1 MENRKPEIELRSEDF
16 NEVLSAVPAWIVRW
30 GITMIA
36 CVVLMLLV
44 GSAVFKYPDIISS
57 TVSLTGTTPV
67 SAVVA
72 RTSGKLQELYVENNQ
87 QVQANALLAVIEN
100 PARTDDIIRLKELVQ
115 QAESNLD
122 TIALVPSQQLQLGS
136 LQSLYSSFYLSMSE
150 YKQFKELA
158 YHLKKIDLVKARIVQ
173 NQAYYKNM
181 LRQKDLSAA
190 QTEIAHQ
197 QYARDSLLGVK
208 GLISK
213 EAVEESYSR
222 YLQSFLSA
230 ENMDRSLE
238 NLQIQLAQMNESLYD
253 TEYQY
258 LDQRNTLETQLRSL
272 INQLRAEIDAWEIN
286 YALITPVDGEITLTQ
301 YWTNNQNV
309 TVGNIVFNIV
319 PSNQGEII
327 GKALL
332 PTERSGKVKKGQKVN
347 IRFNNYPDKEFGIV
361 KGIVKNISLIPVVDG
376 QNVKSYMVDIQLPN
390 GLRTSYNKEL
400 PFLPEMEGQADII
413 AEDISLLERFLMP
426 IRKVITE
433 GLKNEDM

>member
-1 MENRKPEIELRSEDF
+1 MEDKRQEIELRSEEF
-16 NEVLSAVPAWIVRW
+16 NEVLSTVPAWIIRW
-30 GITMIA
+30 GITMTA

-57 TVSLTGTTPV
+57 TVTLTGTTPV

-72 RTSGKLQELYVENNQ
+72 RSSGKLQELYVENNQ
-87 QVQANALLAVIEN
+87 KVKANALLAVIEN
-100 PARTDDIIRLKELVQ
+100 PAKTEDIIRLKELLQ

-122 TIALVPSQQLQLGS
+122 TIALVPSGQLQLGS

-150 YKQFKELA
+150 YRQFRELA
-158 YHLKKIDLVKARIVQ
+158 YHLKKVDLVKVRIVK
-173 NQAYYKNM
+173 NEVYYTNM
-181 LRQKDLSAA
+181 LKQKELSVA
-190 QTEIAHQ
+190 QAKIAHQ

-208 GLISK
+208 GLVSK

-222 YLQSFLSA
+222 YLQSSLSA

-238 NLQIQLAQMNESLYD
+238 NLQIQLAQMKESLYD

-258 LDQRNTLETQLRSL
+258 LDQRNKLETQLRSL

-309 TVGNIVFNIV
+309 TAGNIVFNIV
-319 PSNQGEII
+319 PTNQGEII

-332 PTERSGKVKKGQKVN
+332 PTERSGKVRKGQKVN
-347 IRFNNYPDKEFGIV
+347 IRFSNYPDKEFGIV
-361 KGIVKNISLIPVVDG
+361 KGTVKNISLIPVVDG

-390 GLRTSYNKEL
+390 GLRTSYDKEL

-413 AEDISLLERFLMP
+413 TEDISLLQRFLMP

-433 GLKNEDM
+433 GIKE

>member
-1 MENRKPEIELRSEDF
+1 MEDKRQEIELRSEEF
-16 NEVLSAVPAWIVRW
+16 NGVLSTVPAWIIRW
-30 GITMIA
+30 GITMTA

-57 TVSLTGTTPV
+57 TVTLTGTTPV

-72 RTSGKLQELYVENNQ
+72 RSSGKLQELYVENNQ
-87 QVQANALLAVIEN
+87 KVKANALLAVIEN
-100 PARTDDIIRLKELVQ
+100 PAKTEDIIRLKELLQ

-122 TIALVPSQQLQLGS
+122 TIALVPSGQLQLGS

-150 YKQFKELA
+150 YRQFRELA
-158 YHLKKIDLVKARIVQ
+158 YHLKKVDLVKVRIVK
-173 NQAYYKNM
+173 NEVYYTNM
-181 LRQKDLSAA
+181 LKQKELSVA
-190 QTEIAHQ
+190 QAKIAHQ

-208 GLISK
+208 GLVSK
-213 EAVEESYSR
+213 EAVEEFYSR
-222 YLQSFLSA
+222 YLQSSLSA

-238 NLQIQLAQMNESLYD
+238 NLQIQLAQMKESLYD

-258 LDQRNTLETQLRSL
+258 LDQRNKLETQLRSL

-309 TVGNIVFNIV
+309 TAGNIVFNIV
-319 PSNQGEII
+319 PTNQGEII

-332 PTERSGKVKKGQKVN
+332 PTERSGKVRKGQKVN
-347 IRFNNYPDKEFGIV
+347 IRFSNYPDKEFGIV
-361 KGIVKNISLIPVVDG
+361 KGTVKNISLIPVVDG

-390 GLRTSYNKEL
+390 GLRTSYDKEL

-413 AEDISLLERFLMP
+413 TEDISLLERFLMP

-433 GLKNEDM
+433 GIKE

>member
-87 QVQANALLAVIEN
+87 QVQANTLLAVIEN
-100 PARTDDIIRLKELVQ
+100 PAKTNDIIRLKELVQ

-173 NQAYYKNM
+173 NEAYYTNM
-181 LRQKDLSAA
+181 LKQKELSAV
-190 QTEIAHQ
+190 QTEIARQ

-258 LDQRNTLETQLRSL
+258 LDQRNTLETKLRSL

-309 TVGNIVFNIV
+309 TAGNIVFNIV

-361 KGIVKNISLIPVVDG
+361 KGTVKNISLIPVVDG
-376 QNVKSYMVDIQLPN
+376 QNIKSYMVDIQLPN

-413 AEDISLLERFLMP
+413 TEDISLLERFLMP

>member
-87 QVQANALLAVIEN
+87 QVQANTLLAVIEN
-100 PARTDDIIRLKELVQ
+100 PAKTNDIIRLKELVQ

-173 NQAYYKNM
+173 NEAYYTNM
-181 LRQKDLSAA
+181 LKQKELSAV

-258 LDQRNTLETQLRSL
+258 LDQRNTLETKLRSL

-309 TVGNIVFNIV
+309 TAGNIVFNIV

-361 KGIVKNISLIPVVDG
+361 KGTVKNISLIPVVDG
-376 QNVKSYMVDIQLPN
+376 QNIKSYMVDIQLPN

-413 AEDISLLERFLMP
+413 TEDISLLERLLMP

>member
-1 MENRKPEIELRSEDF
+1 MEAKRQELELRSEEF
-16 NEVLSAVPAWIVRW
+16 NEVLSTVPAWIIRW
-30 GITMIA
+30 GITMTA

-57 TVSLTGTTPV
+57 TVTLTGTTPV

-72 RTSGKLQELYVENNQ
+72 RSSGKLQELYVENNQ
-87 QVQANALLAVIEN
+87 KVKANALLAVIEN
-100 PARTDDIIRLKELVQ
+100 PAKTEDIIRLKELLQ

-122 TIALVPSQQLQLGS
+122 TIALVPSGQLQLGS
-136 LQSLYSSFYLSMSE
+136 LQSLYSSFCLSMSE
-150 YKQFKELA
+150 YRQFRELA
-158 YHLKKIDLVKARIVQ
+158 YHLKKVDLVKVRIVK
-173 NQAYYKNM
+173 NEVYYTNM
-181 LRQKDLSAA
+181 LKQKELSVA
-190 QTEIAHQ
+190 QAKIAHQ

-208 GLISK
+208 GLVSK

-222 YLQSFLSA
+222 YLQSSLSA

-238 NLQIQLAQMNESLYD
+238 NLQIQLAQMKESLYD

-258 LDQRNTLETQLRSL
+258 LDQRNKLETQLRSL

-309 TVGNIVFNIV
+309 TAGNIVFNIV
-319 PSNQGEII
+319 PTNQGEII

-332 PTERSGKVKKGQKVN
+332 PTERSGKVRKGQKVN
-347 IRFNNYPDKEFGIV
+347 IRFSNYPDKEFGIV
-361 KGIVKNISLIPVVDG
+361 KGTVKNISLIPVVDG

-390 GLRTSYNKEL
+390 GLRTSYDKEL

-413 AEDISLLERFLMP
+413 TEDISLLERFLMP

-433 GLKNEDM
+433 GIKE

>member
-1 MENRKPEIELRSEDF
+1 MEDKRQEIELRSEEF
-16 NEVLSAVPAWIVRW
+16 NEVLSTVPAWIIRW
-30 GITMIA
+30 GITMTA

-57 TVSLTGTTPV
+57 TVTLTGTTPV

-72 RTSGKLQELYVENNQ
+72 RSSGKLQELYVENNQ
-87 QVQANALLAVIEN
+87 KVKANALLAVIEN
-100 PARTDDIIRLKELVQ
+100 PAKTEDIIRLKELLQ

-122 TIALVPSQQLQLGS
+122 TIALVPSGQLQLGS

-150 YKQFKELA
+150 YRQFRELA
-158 YHLKKIDLVKARIVQ
+158 YHLKKVDLVKVRIVK
-173 NQAYYKNM
+173 NEVYYTNM
-181 LRQKDLSAA
+181 LKQKELSVA
-190 QTEIAHQ
+190 QAKIAHQ

-208 GLISK
+208 GLVSK

-222 YLQSFLSA
+222 YLQSSLSA

-238 NLQIQLAQMNESLYD
+238 NLQIQLAQMKESLYD

-258 LDQRNTLETQLRSL
+258 LDQRNKLETQLRSL

-309 TVGNIVFNIV
+309 TAGNIVFNIV
-319 PSNQGEII
+319 PTNQGEII

-332 PTERSGKVKKGQKVN
+332 PTERSGKVRKGQKVN
-347 IRFNNYPDKEFGIV
+347 IRFSNYPDKEFGIV
-361 KGIVKNISLIPVVDG
+361 KGTVKNISLIPVVDG

-390 GLRTSYNKEL
+390 GLRTSYDKEL

-413 AEDISLLERFLMP
+413 TEDISLLERFLMP
-426 IRKVITE
+426 IREVITE
-433 GLKNEDM
+433 GIKE

>member
-67 SAVVA
+67 SSVVA

-87 QVQANALLAVIEN
+87 QVQANTLLAVIEN

-122 TIALVPSQQLQLGS
+122 TIALIPSQQLQLGS

-158 YHLKKIDLVKARIVQ
+158 YHLKKIGLVKARIVQ
-173 NQAYYKNM
+173 NEAYYTNM
-181 LRQKDLSAA
+181 LKQKELSAA

-258 LDQRNTLETQLRSL
+258 LDQRNTLETKLRSL

-309 TVGNIVFNIV
+309 TAGNIVFNIV

-361 KGIVKNISLIPVVDG
+361 KGTVKTSL
-376 QNVKSYMVDIQLPN
+376 
-390 GLRTSYNKEL
+390 
-400 PFLPEMEGQADII
+400 
-413 AEDISLLERFLMP
+413 
-426 IRKVITE
+426 
-433 GLKNEDM
+433 

>member
-1 MENRKPEIELRSEDF
+1 MEDKRQEIELRSEEF
-16 NEVLSAVPAWIVRW
+16 NEVLSTVPAWIIRW
-30 GITMIA
+30 GITMTA

-57 TVSLTGTTPV
+57 TVTLTGTTPV

-72 RTSGKLQELYVENNQ
+72 RSSGKLQELYVENNQ
-87 QVQANALLAVIEN
+87 KVKANALLAVIEN
-100 PARTDDIIRLKELVQ
+100 PAKTEDIIRLKELLQ

-122 TIALVPSQQLQLGS
+122 TIALVPSGQLQLRS

-150 YKQFKELA
+150 YRQFRELA
-158 YHLKKIDLVKARIVQ
+158 YHLKKVDLVKVRIVK
-173 NQAYYKNM
+173 NEVYYTNM
-181 LRQKDLSAA
+181 LKQKELSVA
-190 QTEIAHQ
+190 QAKIAHQ

-208 GLISK
+208 GLVSK

-222 YLQSFLSA
+222 YLQSSLSA

-238 NLQIQLAQMNESLYD
+238 NLQIQLAQMKESLYD

-258 LDQRNTLETQLRSL
+258 LDQRNKLETQLRSL

-309 TVGNIVFNIV
+309 TAGNIVFNIV
-319 PSNQGEII
+319 PTNQGEII

-332 PTERSGKVKKGQKVN
+332 PTERSGKVRKGQKVN
-347 IRFNNYPDKEFGIV
+347 IRFSNYPDKEFGIV
-361 KGIVKNISLIPVVDG
+361 KGTVKNISLIPVVDG

-390 GLRTSYNKEL
+390 GLRTSYDKEL

-413 AEDISLLERFLMP
+413 TEDISLLERFLMP

-433 GLKNEDM
+433 GIKE